1 MQIPKAEEN
10 AMPQRP
16 DPQMIMVQ
24 LYGLP
29 QGTDADTLTHKA
41 RIAAATLEEMG
52 TFDQRDH
59 EPAHLFCP
67 RGEKD
72 Q

>member
-10 AMPQRP
+10 AMPESP
-16 DPQMIMVQ
+16 GPQTIMVQ

-29 QGTDADTLTHKA
+29 IGTDFDTLTKKA
-41 RIAAATLEEMG
+41 AKAGSTLEEMG
-52 TFDQRDH
+52 TFDQRDY

-67 RGEKD
+67 CGEKD